1 MLKKIQYIKNLGVFK
16 DFSWD
21 SEVKNKGGAVQN
33 FVDINIIYGR
43 NYSGKTTLSRIAR
56 ALETGY
62 LSDKYG
68 SPSFQLKF
76 ADNPDVTLET
86 LSTHNKNIRVFNED
100 FIKDNLRFITNPD
113 DSIEPFAILG
123 DDNNKIEKEIE
134 ALEVELGSSIEGQ
147 ETGLFAEK
155 KQASAAYSD
164 AFTAHK
170 QSNDSLEKQLGD
182 KATNKDIG
190 IKYKPER
197 FGDQNYTITKL
208 KADIKTV
215 SSPDFQQLTSEQV
228 SEHEKLIDE
237 KVLPAI
243 PAFSPPKLS
252 FLSLA
257 QQVETLVTKPISESD
272 KIQALVKDAVLNRWV
287 NEGRTHH
294 RNKYENAH
302 FATMKFQLSD
312 GRSLIST
319 LMKNLSYWKSRLMHY
334 LLR

>member
-1 MLKKIQYIKNLGVFK
+1 
-16 DFSWD
+16 S
-21 SEVKNKGGAVQN
+21 
-33 FVDINIIYGR
+33 
-43 NYSGKTTLSRIAR
+43 
-56 ALETGY
+56 
-62 LSDKYG
+62 
-68 SPSFQLKF
+68 
-76 ADNPDVTLET
+76 DVTLET
-86 LSTHNKNIRVFNED
+86 LSSRNKNIRVFNED
-100 FIKDNLRFITNPD
+100 FIKENLRFITNPD

-155 KQASAAYSD
+155 NQVAVAYSN
-164 AFTAHK
+164 ASTAHK
-170 QSNDSLEKQLGD
+170 QSNDSLVKQLGD

-257 QQVETLVTKPISESD
+257 
-272 KIQALVKDAVLNRWV
+272 
-287 NEGRTHH
+287 
-294 RNKYENAH
+294 
-302 FATMKFQLSD
+302 
-312 GRSLIST
+312 
-319 LMKNLSYWKSRLMHY
+319 
-334 LLR
+334 

>member
-1 MLKKIQYIKNLGVFK
+1 IKKLGVFK

-76 ADNPDVTLET
+76 ADNSDVTLET
-86 LSTHNKNIRVFNED
+86 LSSRNKNIRVFNED
-100 FIKDNLRFITNPD
+100 FIKENLRFITNPD

-155 KQASAAYSD
+155 NQVAVAYSN
-164 AFTAHK
+164 ASTAHK
-170 QSNDSLEKQLGD
+170 QSNDSLVKQLGD
-182 KATNKDIG
+182 KATNKDI
-190 IKYKPER
+190 
-197 FGDQNYTITKL
+197 
-208 KADIKTV
+208 
-215 SSPDFQQLTSEQV
+215 
-228 SEHEKLIDE
+228 
-237 KVLPAI
+237 
-243 PAFSPPKLS
+243 
-252 FLSLA
+252 
-257 QQVETLVTKPISESD
+257 
-272 KIQALVKDAVLNRWV
+272 
-287 NEGRTHH
+287 
-294 RNKYENAH
+294 
-302 FATMKFQLSD
+302 
-312 GRSLIST
+312 
-319 LMKNLSYWKSRLMHY
+319 
-334 LLR
+334 